1 MARRIGRAWGNALG
15 GWRLQGRGPKGRFLP
30 KGAGSR
36 KSNYRP
42 SRNQIAEQQRQATIR
57 KNQRRAKVKKVAKTT
72 AIVGGTALA
81 AGGAY
86 YGLRAVSASP
96 AGAFTAHMDKQ
107 FIRNAAKYSQ
117 RTPTAN
123 VAKATKIQAGNF
135 PQVRMSPRAP
145 LGLKGFSTAA
155 AASHSVNKLLPPI
168 SYRNNTRRPARYRH
182 TGEEL
187 RNVQSPNPE
196 GKELIPKR
204 DMTREI
210 RSMSM
215 RKTNWKKRADKA
227 LTSRKAAAAAKAA
240 EVRNPKPAQ
249 TSAAKN
255 TPATSKAAP
264 VKSKPKNVK
273 KETAPRSKAVQ
284 SPKGAVTTDDIAPV
298 KPATGKGSQKTKN
311 SPAKQAAT
319 GGAKTRAKVDSSPL
333 PQNHY
338 TSNYAPMEDSDE
350 VRIVGGQVLEGVDP
364 YGEKVSIP
372 IAGRRSSR
380 SHKPVGGR
388 PGAAPARP
396 RANNQPK
403 PQETVQKQANK
414 AAGNELNVPAS
425 VRVDV
430 DPSKLTAINLNSPDH
445 GSAWYAKVFNVSQ
458 IEKASA
464 SGLNKTEIKN
474 QMIAQ
479 GIQKATAQKFA
490 DAVADYRKANK
501 RSKTMRNALTGEKMG
516 KAEKRAAALAG
527 DVTTRTKSDSERIAG
542 LNDKMAAGKMPFTM
556 GDVKSAEALLKDMA
570 GMHKYTADMLWEE
583 ATGRNKTL
591 YSIEERKA
599 MRLYSNW
606 LNIKKTMK

>member
-1 MARRIGRAWGNALG
+1 MARGRAWGNALG
-15 GWRLQGRGPKGRFLP
+15 GWRLQGRGPRGRWLP

-42 SRNQIAEQQRQATIR
+42 SRNQIAEQQRQAAIR
-57 KNQRRAKVKKVAKTT
+57 KTQRRAKAKKVAKGV

-86 YGLRAVSASP
+86 YGLRAVSAAP
-96 AGAFTAHMDKQ
+96 AGAFTAHMDKK
-107 FIRNAAKYSQ
+107 FVRNAAKYSQ
-117 RTPTAN
+117 KAPTTN

-135 PQVRMSPRAP
+135 PQIYMSPRAP
-145 LGLKGFSTAA
+145 IGLKGFSTAA

-168 SYRNNTRRPARYRH
+168 SYRNNTRRPARFRY

-187 RNVQSPNPE
+187 RNVQPANPE

-215 RKTNWKKRADKA
+215 KKTNWRKRADKA
-227 LTSRKAAAAAKAA
+227 LTSKRAAAAARAA
-240 EVRNPKPAQ
+240 EVQNPKPAQ

-255 TPATSKAAP
+255 RPVTSKASPATSK
-264 VKSKPKNVK
+264 PKNAK
-273 KETAPRSKAVQ
+273 KETAPKSKAVQ
-284 SPKGAVTTDDIAPV
+284 SPKGAVTTDDIAPL
-298 KPATGKGSQKTKN
+298 KPATGKGSAKTKS

-319 GGAKTRAKVDSSPL
+319 GGAKTKTGVNASPL
-333 PQNHY
+333 PQDHY

-372 IAGRRSSR
+372 IAGRSPSR

-403 PQETVQKQANK
+403 PQETVQRQATK

-430 DPSKLTAINLNSPDH
+430 DPSKLTATNLNSPDH

-464 SGLNKTEIKN
+464 SGLNKVEIKN

-501 RSKTMRNALTGEKMG
+501 RSKTMRNALTGQKMG
-516 KAEKRAAALAG
+516 KDEKRAAAMAG
-527 DVTTRTKSDSERIAG
+527 DVTTRTKSDSERIAS
-542 LNDKMAAGKMPFTM
+542 LNDKMASGKMPFTM
-556 GDVKSAEALLKDMA
+556 GDVKSAEELLKGLG
-570 GMHKYTADMLWEE
+570 GMHKYTASLLWEE

-591 YSIEERKA
+591 YSVEERKA

-606 LNIKKTMK
+606 LNLKKTMK